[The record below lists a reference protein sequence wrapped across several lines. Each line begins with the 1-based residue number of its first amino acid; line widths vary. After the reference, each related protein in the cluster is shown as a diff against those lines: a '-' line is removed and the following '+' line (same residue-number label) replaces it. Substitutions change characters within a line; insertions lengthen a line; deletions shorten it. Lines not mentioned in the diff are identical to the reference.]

1 VSGIYNGPNYEGVW
15 NPITR
20 ALSSAELKTVRFRV
34 ATFGVTGN
42 TQILPGLQWS
52 DDGVNW
58 TSAAAAFTGDSWLS
72 ATDGWDFTAFQEW
85 RDIWTNPSSPTK
97 RLFVRF
103 GLFVRSSHSAV
114 ANVSADAELI
124 VEAAPVIAGTLVT
137 PPTRVAVADSGTWVV
152 WRLSDWMPSA
162 GLNGVRVTASLE
174 GVVTPV
180 QWEEILI
187 QADDPMDLSTWSNL
201 SFKGGTTTTS
211 SSGIVYGSTFTEL
224 SGATLPTKRY
234 VAFAIK
240 VRQVSGL
247 AYAPLTMT
255 LRVDARGFG
264 PLGVE
269 SEGPSTQDGRIR
281 WPISANE
288 ANYCR
293 DRCRATGIF
302 RLGKTRHGAL
312 ICVCN
317 GETLDFGETIITP
330 ADDTGGS
337 GPIISPTDPRAM

>member
-1 VSGIYNGPNYEGVW
+1 
-15 NPITR
+15 
-20 ALSSAELKTVRFRV
+20 
-34 ATFGVTGN
+34 
-42 TQILPGLQWS
+42 
-52 DDGVNW
+52 
-58 TSAAAAFTGDSWLS
+58 
-72 ATDGWDFTAFQEW
+72 
-85 RDIWTNPSSPTK
+85 
-97 RLFVRF
+97 VRF

-247 AYAPLTMT
+247 AYAPTHD
-255 LRVDARGFG
+255 DAAG
-264 PLGVE
+264 
-269 SEGPSTQDGRIR
+269 GRSWL
-281 WPISANE
+281 WPIGRGVGGSVHSGWQDSVADFSQRGELLSGSMPGN
-288 ANYCR
+288 
-293 DRCRATGIF
+293 GVF
-302 RLGKTRHGAL
+302 FVWGKTRHGAL